1 MALGAIMFSM
11 PAALLGS
18 FYVSAL
24 HGFGA
29 AQGLAAYALFGA
41 VFLIAVTLLRGLAQD

>member
-18 FYVSAL
+18 YYVSVL
-24 HGFGA
+24 NGFGA
-29 AQGLAAYALFGA
+29 AHGLAAYALFGA
-41 VFLIAVTLLRGLAQD
+41 IFLMAVTLTRGFAHD